1 MPEGDTI
8 TPVVSSPA
16 LRFSRNFMFPDRAE
30 IGWRTSVRVRVGRR
44 PVCDMIVELLHN
56 AEAYSV
62 ARQFVWQL
70 T

>member
-30 IGWRTSVRVRVGRR
+30 IGWRTSVRMRAGRR
-44 PVCDMIVELLHN
+44 AVWDMIVELLRHRCGI
-56 AEAYSV
+56 V
-62 ARQFVWQL
+62 AASLRDR
-70 T
+70 